1 MNKRISNNM
10 NVMLVNR
17 YGITVKKCCASCQHK
32 CTDTDGRRICG
43 LMQIV
48 VEQKFDC
55 PKWELAEGQQN
66 AGRSGG
72 KVKRREYLMF
82 VFETRMQE
90 QEAIEAGKMLPTE
103 VATLDSL
110 RKRFE
115 EMTGLSPYMIH

>member
-1 MNKRISNNM
+1 MERKDSQKKSMRNQH
-10 NVMLVNR
+10 
-17 YGITVKKCCASCQHK
+17 GIEIRKCCASCQHK
-32 CTDTDGRRICG
+32 CMDTDGRRICG

-48 VEQKFDC
+48 VEQRFDC
-55 PKWELAEGQQN
+55 PKWELAEGLQN

-72 KVKRREYLMF
+72 TVKRREYLMF

-90 QEAIEAGKMLPTE
+90 QEAIAAGKMLPTE

>member
-1 MNKRISNNM
+1 MERKDSQKKSMRNHH
-10 NVMLVNR
+10 
-17 YGITVKKCCASCQHK
+17 GIEIRKCCASCQHK
-32 CTDTDGRRICG
+32 CMDTDGRRICG

-48 VEQKFDC
+48 VEQRFDC
-55 PKWELAEGQQN
+55 PKWEMAEGQQN

-90 QEAIEAGKMLPTE
+90 QEAIAAGKMLPTE

>member
-1 MNKRISNNM
+1 MERKDSQKKSMRNQH
-10 NVMLVNR
+10 
-17 YGITVKKCCASCQHK
+17 GIEIRKCCASCQHK

-90 QEAIEAGKMLPTE
+90 REAIDNGILLPE
-103 VATLDSL
+103 DVETLDSL

-115 EMTGLSPYMIH
+115 VETGLSPFVIY

>member
-1 MNKRISNNM
+1 
-10 NVMLVNR
+10 
-17 YGITVKKCCASCQHK
+17 
-32 CTDTDGRRICG
+32 
-43 LMQIV
+43 
-48 VEQKFDC
+48 
-55 PKWELAEGQQN
+55 
-66 AGRSGG
+66 
-72 KVKRREYLMF
+72 MF

>member
-1 MNKRISNNM
+1 MERKDSQKKSMRNQH
-10 NVMLVNR
+10 
-17 YGITVKKCCASCQHK
+17 GIEIRKCCASCQHK

-55 PKWELAEGQQN
+55 PKWELTEGQQN

-90 QEAIEAGKMLPTE
+90 QEAIEAGMMLPTE